1 MSGKTIQL
9 NPAFLSFKKNGSKKN
24 ATLKKEK
31 PQLTITNN
39 TNNIKKKLIEKVK
52 NFQKKHN
59 EQIDKPTNNTDN
71 NNNDT
76 TTNFNTEFNKSL
88 NFLEDLSNKRKEKQQ
103 QQQKRKENLH
113 KTTLKNGKIEREIHT
128 QTQHEIA
135 TEVPTDLF
143 AMPAIYKN
151 NNASVTPVI
160 HMPMPQP
167 PQVQT
172 PLAPSVQTH
181 VAPSV
186 SVQTPSVP
194 VPLIKVNLDENIP
207 PPPLLNAVKFSP
219 APPYSNLKNSSLPTF
234 KQWKNQTQKKYSPV
248 SMNTSFNTSFNTPL
262 IQIENY
268 EKNEVPTERSIE
280 LEKFKNDYK
289 EKNSHTPIITQP
301 PPIVVPQ
308 PIVEQPNKI
317 KKRITR
323 TKKYT
328 LGRKNNK
335 IGVLIK
341 NAKTRKLV
349 QHDLALLKNTTILDV
364 KNYLREKNLIKV
376 SSDAPND
383 VLRELY
389 EQSILAGDVENKASD
404 VLIHNY
410 MNKK

>member
-24 ATLKKEK
+24 GTLKKEK
-31 PQLTITNN
+31 PQLTIHNN

-59 EQIDKPTNNTDN
+59 DQIDKTNTDTDN

-76 TTNFNTEFNKSL
+76 INNFNTEFNKSL

-103 QQQKRKENLH
+103 QQQQQRKENLH

-135 TEVPTDLF
+135 TELPTDLF

-151 NNASVTPVI
+151 NKASV
-160 HMPMPQP
+160 MPLAPAVSVHPPAVSMHTPQP
-167 PQVQT
+167 PSLYMPT
-172 PLAPSVQTH
+172 PL
-181 VAPSV
+181 V
-186 SVQTPSVP
+186 SP
-194 VPLIKVNLDENIP
+194 PLIKVNLDENYP
-207 PPPLLNAVKFSP
+207 PPQHVNAVHFSP

-234 KQWKNQTQKKYSPV
+234 KQWKNQTQKKHTSNSMNTP
-248 SMNTSFNTSFNTPL
+248 MNTSFNTPPL

-289 EKNSHTPIITQP
+289 DKNAQTPIVDQLSP
-301 PPIVVPQ
+301 NPIVVPP

-376 SSDAPND
+376 STDAPND

-389 EQSILAGDVENKASD
+389 EQSILAGDVENKAGD